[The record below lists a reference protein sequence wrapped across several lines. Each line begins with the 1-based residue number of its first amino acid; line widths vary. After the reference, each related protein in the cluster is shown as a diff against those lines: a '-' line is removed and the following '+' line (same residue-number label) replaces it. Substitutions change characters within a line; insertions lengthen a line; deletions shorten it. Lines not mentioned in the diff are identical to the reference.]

1 MSNPRRPRVVGK
13 GTFHMRY
20 HLILLGVLTFLGL
33 GFSSS
38 ALSQQSGADRKDQ
51 KASRPAPPHDLSGI
65 WGPTRG
71 PGAGIQAGGVAA
83 LGGDDGTPAHTPPY
97 SALGLKTL
105 AAHKPLYGPR
115 AVFPST
121 LSNDPRDVCDP
132 LGFPRADF
140 YQIRYE
146 QFIQNDREIVLLYEY
161 EKRWRSIW
169 LDRELPKEI
178 PEPRWYGYSVGK
190 WVDDTTLVVETVGNI
205 GEPKAWLD
213 ETGRP
218 ISDEAKVE
226 ERFHRVD
233 YDNMEW
239 TVTIDDP
246 KMYTKPW
253 VAMNKFPMKLQPPN
267 FDIWGK
273 YQVEM
278 ICSPSEIKAYNDSVG
293 NAESIGANQQ

>member
-1 MSNPRRPRVVGK
+1 M
-13 GTFHMRY
+13 
-20 HLILLGVLTFLGL
+20 
-33 GFSSS
+33 
-38 ALSQQSGADRKDQ
+38 
-51 KASRPAPPHDLSGI
+51 
-65 WGPTRG
+65 
-71 PGAGIQAGGVAA
+71 GIQWVSGLTTRHWWSKQSETSESPR
-83 LGGDDGTPAHTPPY
+83 LGWT
-97 SALGLKTL
+97 
-105 AAHKPLYGPR
+105 R
-115 AVFPST
+115 QAV
-121 LSNDPRDVCDP
+121 
-132 LGFPRADF
+132 
-140 YQIRYE
+140 
-146 QFIQNDREIVLLYEY
+146 
-161 EKRWRSIW
+161 
-169 LDRELPKEI
+169 
-178 PEPRWYGYSVGK
+178 
-190 WVDDTTLVVETVGNI
+190 
-205 GEPKAWLD
+205 
-213 ETGRP
+213 P